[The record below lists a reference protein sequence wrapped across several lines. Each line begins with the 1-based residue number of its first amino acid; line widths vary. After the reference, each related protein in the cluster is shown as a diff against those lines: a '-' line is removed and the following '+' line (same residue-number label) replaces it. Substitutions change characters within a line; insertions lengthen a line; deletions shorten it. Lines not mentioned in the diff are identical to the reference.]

1 MKAREFLAEL
11 KKAPEFAEAYEELA
25 PEFEIARQIIRL
37 RVDLGL
43 TQKELAEKI
52 GTKQSNISRLENGV
66 GHPSVSLL
74 KRGAKALGTKLCI
87 RFERPPVR
95 PSQAKEPI
103 RTADSLVS
111 LQRPARVPAAEA
123 GWLAEVEGV

>member
-1 MKAREFLAEL
+1 MRAKELLAEL
-11 KKAPEFAEAYEELA
+11 KKDPEFGEAYEELA

-37 RVDLGL
+37 RVELGL

-74 KRGAKALGTKLCI
+74 KRVAKALGTRLYI

-95 PSQAKEPI
+95 PTQAEPTM

-111 LQRPARVPAAEA
+111 VPHPSGLSVPEGQRLP
-123 GWLAEVEGV
+123 